1 MKKAKPKREYIKIL
15 RSSIAMRARQIGWD
29 LDYLHDR
36 MDDWGF
42 GRSLRKLS
50 VGELRDI
57 LDVMNN
63 VKAPSD
69 LTYGIGELD
78 AQGKYMWALMQDAG
92 WNFMRLRRW
101 MLKHCSASHWNAL
114 DQNEKRAVIAML
126 KKYNQGDPS

>member
-1 MKKAKPKREYIKIL
+1 MKAAKPKREYIKIL
-15 RSSIAMRARQIGWD
+15 RSSVVMRSRQLGWD

-36 MDDWGF
+36 MHDWGF
-42 GRSLRKLS
+42 GTSLRKLS

-69 LTYGIGELD
+69 LNYGIGTLD

-92 WNFMRLRRW
+92 WDFLRLRSW

-114 DQNEKRAVIAML
+114 NQTEKRAVIAML
-126 KKYNQGDPS
+126 KKYNQGDPQ